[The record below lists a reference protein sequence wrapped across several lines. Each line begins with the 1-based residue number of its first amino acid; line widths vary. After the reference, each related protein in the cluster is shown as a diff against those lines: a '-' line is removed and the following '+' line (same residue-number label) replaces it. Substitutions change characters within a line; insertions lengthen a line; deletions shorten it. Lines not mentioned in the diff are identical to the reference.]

1 MKLIADSGST
11 KTDWALVAKDGRVI
25 DVYKTQ
31 GINPFHLEDS
41 DINKILTEELGM
53 KENPQEVFFYGSG
66 VTSAMQPRM
75 ETLLAERFPQ
85 AKVSAGSDL
94 MGAARAVLGR
104 NAGIAC
110 ILGTGANS
118 CLYDGKNILLNTPPL
133 GYILGDE
140 GSGAYIGKRF
150 FNGIFKGS
158 LPVSLRDK
166 YYAWSG
172 MDYATIINKVY
183 RQPLANRFLAS
194 LSPFVSMSIE
204 RGHAVDATEEE
215 RYESRALEEMLEDS
229 FEQFFRLNIQPYVEK
244 AKGEPQVYGSPLR
257 IAFVGSIAS
266 CYHQS
271 LEKVFQKKH
280 HFILSSVQKAPL
292 EGLVRFHS

>member
-41 DINKILTEELGM
+41 DINKILTEELVM

-66 VTSAMQPRM
+66 VTSAMQPRI
-75 ETLLAERFPQ
+75 ETLLAERFSQ
-85 AKVSAGSDL
+85 AKVSAESDL

-204 RGHAVDATEEE
+204 RGHAADATEEE
-215 RYESRALEEMLEDS
+215 YYESRALEEMLEDC

-266 CYHQS
+266 CYHLS
-271 LEKVFQKKH
+271 LEKVFQKNH

-292 EGLVRFHS
+292 EGLVRFHA